1 MIRGA
6 GAALIAVLLLART
19 APALTEPKTGVEYP
33 DSVVVVTPAGER
45 TLTATGAGLRE
56 KTFLKADVY
65 TIVSYIDAAAP
76 IDTTPALAILE
87 LDAPKRLQMDIRRHV
102 PQKKLESALTRA
114 IAANVDDIATL
125 ADDLAVFFAY
135 FPGDAREGDRVIFDY
150 LPEIGLTTSLNGEVK
165 GVIANKDFAK
175 ALWSVW
181 FGRSPEDDHL
191 VRALVSRLTSADAR
205 R

>member
-1 MIRGA
+1 MIRNA
-6 GAALIAVLLLART
+6 GLVLTLLLLP
-19 APALTEPKTGVEYP
+19 APVAMALTEPKTGVEYP
-33 DSVVVVTPAGER
+33 DSVVVVTPTGEH
-45 TLTATGAGLRE
+45 TLAATGAGLRE

-65 TIVSYIDAAAP
+65 TIVSYIDASAA

-114 IAANVDDIATL
+114 IAANVDDVGAV
-125 ADDLAVFFAY
+125 ADDLAAFFAY
-135 FPGDAREGDRVIFDY
+135 FPGDAREGDRVVFDY
-150 LPEIGLTTSLNGEVK
+150 LPEVGLTTCLNGEVK
-165 GVIANKDFAK
+165 GVIANKAFAK

-191 VRALVSRLTSADAR
+191 VRALVSRLTPADER